1 LSEASFEH
9 SRHLFCIGTVS
20 PLLEVRVKPAE
31 ETPNY
36 NFNMTLVEAPE
47 RHEDLFEELLAEVSS
62 YNAQVDRELLARAF
76 SFASRAHEGQERRS
90 GEDFIHHPF
99 GAAKICAEL
108 RLDDETIAA
117 ALLHDVVED
126 TEVVIDEVRAEF
138 GEEIAQL
145 VEGVTKL
152 TRIQFQSRE
161 HAEAENYR
169 KMIVAMAHDVRVIL
183 IKLAD
188 RLHNMRTLEYLGRQ
202 KQVQKAR
209 ETLDVYAPLAHR
221 LGIHKL
227 KWELEDL
234 SFQALHPRKYAEI
247 EAMVAERRA
256 DREEHVNEAKLV
268 LQKELDKVA
277 IPAEISGRAKHSYAI
292 YDKMAK
298 KGREFNEIY
307 DLTAMRVIVE
317 RSADEGTRD
326 CYGALGLIHSLWK
339 PMPGRFKDYVA
350 MPKFNGYRSLHTTV
364 IGPEGRPLEIQVR
377 TREMHEIADLGV
389 AAHWKFDKRGKEVAG
404 DEWVTWVKQLMD
416 VSGDEPDAR
425 EFVKSFRTDLFDE
438 EVFVFTPKGEVKTLP
453 AGATPI
459 DFAYAVHTD
468 VGHRTVGA
476 KVNGRIVPLH
486 YKLRSGDRVEVL
498 TSKSGRGPSRDWLSL
513 VASSRAR
520 NKIRQ
525 FFSREQKEDLE
536 AKGREL
542 LEHAL
547 KGQNLP
553 YRKLVGSAVLAGV
566 IRELGFKKAEDFYIA
581 LGSGKLTTGSIV
593 NKVLQKLKV
602 EQVAEEEAVT
612 RKKPRA
618 RDAMASNT
626 YGINV
631 VGVEDVLVRMAKCCT
646 PVPGDE
652 VVGYISLG
660 KGITVHRGD
669 CPNVRALMR
678 NPERFTPV
686 EWDGGT
692 SQSFRVQIAVDS
704 WDRPRLLED
713 VARTFAEHG
722 ANIVSYGGTVE
733 DQMAKNW
740 YVAEVCDVKSLRT
753 LLTALRNVDAVFD
766 AFRVTPS

>member
-1 LSEASFEH
+1 MAIVESGEKHQGL
-9 SRHLFCIGTVS
+9 LDG
-20 PLLEVRVKPAE
+20 LLEAVAE
-31 ETPNY
+31 Y
-36 NFNMTLVEAPE
+36 GGA
-47 RHEDLFEELLAEVSS
+47 
-62 YNAQVDRELLARAF
+62 VDRELVTRAF
-76 SFASRAHEGQERRS
+76 RFAATAHEGQQRRS
-90 GEDFIHHPF
+90 GSAFIEHPV
-99 GAAKICAEL
+99 GAAQICAQL
-108 RLDDETIAA
+108 HLDEQTLAA

-126 TEVVIDEVRAEF
+126 TETHIEDVRAEF
-138 GEEIAQL
+138 GEEIARL

-161 HAEAENYR
+161 QAEAENYR
-169 KMIVAMAHDVRVIL
+169 KMIVAMSVDFRVIL

-188 RLHNMRTLEYLGRQ
+188 RLHNMRTIEYLGKQ
-202 KQVQKAR
+202 KQIQKAK
-209 ETLDVYAPLAHR
+209 ETLEVYAPLAHR
-221 LGIHKL
+221 LGIHAL

-234 SFQALHPRKYAEI
+234 AFQTLHPRKYEEI
-247 EAMVAERRA
+247 STMVAERRA
-256 DREEHVNEAKLV
+256 DREGHVAEASDV
-268 LQKELDKVA
+268 LTRELDKVD
-277 IPAEISGRAKHSYAI
+277 IPAEISGRAKHFYSI

-317 RSADEGTRD
+317 RDGEEGTRD

-364 IGPEGRPLEIQVR
+364 IGPAGRPLEIQVR
-377 TREMHEIADLGV
+377 TREMHETAELGV
-389 AAHWKFDKRGKEVAG
+389 AAHWFSYKHRGSKPG
-404 DEWVTWVKQLMD
+404 QEWLDWVRQLMD
-416 VSGDEPDAR
+416 AHEEEPDSH
-425 EFVKSFRTDLFDE
+425 EFMKSFRTHLFDE

-486 YKLRSGDRVEVL
+486 YKLANGDRVEIL
-498 TSKSGRGPSRDWLSL
+498 TSKAGRGPSRDWLSL

-536 AKGREL
+536 AKGRES
-542 LEHAL
+542 LERAL
-547 KGQNLP
+547 KAQNLP
-553 YRKLVGSAVLAGV
+553 YRKLAGSAVLAGV
-566 IRELGFKKAEDFYIA
+566 IRESGFKKAEDFYLA
-581 LGSGKLTTGSIV
+581 LGSGKLTAGTIV

-602 EQVAEEEAVT
+602 EQVAEEEAVLP
-612 RKKPRA
+612 RKKPKA
-618 RDAMASNT
+618 RDALASNT

-631 VGVEDVLVRMAKCCT
+631 VGVEDVLVRLAKCCT
-646 PVPGDE
+646 PVPGDPI
-652 VVGYISLG
+652 VGYISLG

-740 YVAEVCDVKSLRT
+740 YVAQVGDVKALRA

-766 AFRVTPS
+766 AYRVTPS

>member
-1 LSEASFEH
+1 VAIVATGEKH
-9 SRHLFCIGTVS
+9 QG
-20 PLLEVRVKPAE
+20 LL
-31 ETPNY
+31 
-36 NFNMTLVEAPE
+36 
-47 RHEDLFEELLAEVSS
+47 DELLAEIAE
-62 YNAQVDRELLARAF
+62 YGGGIDTELVTRAF
-76 SFASRAHEGQERRS
+76 RFAAAAHEGQQRHS
-90 GEDFIHHPF
+90 GSDFIEHPV
-99 GAAKICAEL
+99 GAARICAQL
-108 RLDDETIAA
+108 RLDEQTLAA

-126 TEVVIDEVRAEF
+126 TETTIEDVRAEF
-138 GEEIAQL
+138 GAEVARL

-161 HAEAENYR
+161 QAEAENYR
-169 KMIVAMAHDVRVIL
+169 KMVVAMSEDVRVIL

-188 RLHNMRTLEYLGRQ
+188 RLHNMRTIEYLGKQ
-202 KQVQKAR
+202 KQIQKAK
-209 ETLDVYAPLAHR
+209 ETLEVYAPLAHR
-221 LGIHKL
+221 LGIHAI

-234 SFQALHPRKYAEI
+234 SFQTLHPRKYEEI
-247 EAMVAERRA
+247 TQMVAERRA
-256 DREEHVNEAKLV
+256 DREGHVAEASDV
-268 LQKELDKVA
+268 LARELEKVD
-277 IPAEISGRAKHSYAI
+277 IPAEISGRAKHFYSI

-307 DLTAMRVIVE
+307 DLTAMRVTVE
-317 RSADEGTRD
+317 RNEEEGTRD

-339 PMPGRFKDYVA
+339 PMPGRFKDYIA

-377 TREMHEIADLGV
+377 TREMHDTAELGV
-389 AAHWKFDKRGKEVAG
+389 AAHWFSYKIRGAKPGE
-404 DEWVTWVKQLMD
+404 EWLDWVKQLMD
-416 VSGDEPDAR
+416 VNEEESDAR

-468 VGHRTVGA
+468 VGHRTVGS

-486 YKLRSGDRVEVL
+486 YKLKSGDRVEVL
-498 TSKSGRGPSRDWLSL
+498 TSKSGRGPSRDWLPL
-513 VASSRAR
+513 AASSRAR

-536 AKGREL
+536 AKGRDA
-542 LEHAL
+542 LESAL
-547 KGQNLP
+547 KAQSLP
-553 YRKLVGSAVLAGV
+553 YRKLAGSAVLAGV
-566 IRELGFKKAEDFYIA
+566 IRESGFKKAEDFYLA
-581 LGSGKLTTGSIV
+581 LGSGKLTAGSIV
-593 NKVLQKLKV
+593 NKVLHRLKV
-602 EQVAEEEAVT
+602 EQVAEEETVLP

-618 RDAMASNT
+618 RDAISSGT

-631 VGVEDVLVRMAKCCT
+631 VGVEDVLVRLAKCCT
-646 PVPGDE
+646 PVPGDGI
-652 VVGYISLG
+652 VGYISLG

-686 EWDGGT
+686 EWDGAT
-692 SQSFRVQIAVDS
+692 SESFRVQIAVDS

-740 YVAEVCDVKSLRT
+740 YVAQVGDLKSLRT

-766 AFRVTPS
+766 AYRVTPS